1 MKCLARTLIIC
12 EKPDAARR
20 LAEALTES
28 RPASHRKYGLTYYE
42 IEKQNDILIICP
54 ALGHLYTVGS
64 KEEVPRRRYPVW
76 DYVWKPLH
84 EVQKG
89 HERQQEWL
97 RAIEELGREADHFIN
112 ACDFD
117 IEGSIIGYMILKYAC
132 QAEEKAG
139 RMKYSTLTKTD
150 LNNAYLNVSSHLDY
164 DIVKAGMC
172 RHEIDWLYGI
182 NLSRAL
188 TESARKHS
196 ERYTTIS
203 TGRVQGPTLN
213 FIVER
218 EIEVN
223 NFKPTPYWTI
233 EATVDVNGTL
243 VKAQYSKKTLETETE
258 ANHIVDNVKGKSGK
272 INDFKETKMKVSP
285 PYPFDLTTIQTEAHR
300 HIHTSPSQ
308 TLRILENLYLQALIS
323 YPRTSSQKLPPSIG
337 YRTIFN
343 GIARYP
349 EYKNHSSELLT
360 GPTLKPVEGKK
371 FDPAHPAIYPTG
383 AMPKT
388 NIEPRARKI
397 LDLVIKRFM
406 AVFASAALR
415 LNQKASFIVEKEY
428 QFYIN
433 GSRIVEQG
441 WFKYYHPYVKPT
453 ETIIPTVEK
462 GKEIVVKEIFA
473 QKHYTTPPPRFNP
486 SSLIKEMDNKE
497 IGTKATRAGIIDT
510 LYKRGYIVD
519 EAIRPTL
526 LATKVIEVLNEHC
539 PRIIDVSFTRE
550 LETQM
555 NKIETGETS
564 HQTVVTDTIMQ
575 LKIIFKKIALQE
587 KEIGKELSEAIR
599 ETKIPSV
606 TLKVPCP
613 NCGASLRIIRS
624 KKTKKRFIGCS
635 GAMKGECRFSLPLMQ
650 FGTLK
655 ILDKYCKKCGF
666 QLVSIKSKRKLPI
679 ISCPKCYV
687 EGLANRRES

>member
-1 MKCLARTLIIC
+1 VKCLARTLIIC

-20 LAEALTES
+20 LADALTES
-28 RPASHRKYGLTYYE
+28 KPASHRKYGLTYYE
-42 IEKQNDILIICP
+42 IKKQNNILTICP

-64 KEEVPRRRYPVW
+64 KEEVPRRKYPVW
-76 DYVWKPLH
+76 DYLWKPIH
-84 EVQKG
+84 EVEKG
-89 HERQQEWL
+89 HERQKEWL
-97 RAIEELGREADHFIN
+97 RAIEELGKEADHFIN

-117 IEGSIIGYMILKYAC
+117 IEGSLIGYMILKYAC

-150 LNNAYLNVSSHLDY
+150 LNNAYRNVSSHLDY
-164 DIVKAGMC
+164 DLVKAGMC

-218 EIEVN
+218 EIEVR
-223 NFKPTPYWTI
+223 NFKPTPYWTV
-233 EATVDVNGTL
+233 ETTVDVDGTI
-243 VKAQYSKKTLETETE
+243 VKAQYSKKILETETE
-258 ANHIVDNVKGKSGK
+258 ANHIVEHVKGKSGK
-272 INDFKETKMKVSP
+272 IDNFRETKMKVSP
-285 PYPFDLTTIQTEAHR
+285 PYPFDLTTIQTEAHK
-300 HIHTSPSQ
+300 HFHTSPSQ

-337 YRTIFN
+337 YRTIFD
-343 GIARYP
+343 GIKKYP
-349 EYKNHSSELLT
+349 EYRNLSSELLE
-360 GPTLKPVEGKK
+360 GSTLKPVEGKK

-383 AMPKT
+383 AMSKT
-388 NIEPRARKI
+388 SIEPRARKF
-397 LDLVIKRFM
+397 LDIVTKRFM

-415 LNQKASFIVEKEY
+415 LNQKASFIVDNEY

-453 ETIIPTVEK
+453 ETIIPPVEI
-462 GKEIVVKEIFA
+462 GEEVIIKEIFV
-473 QKHYTTPPPRFNP
+473 QKHHTTPPPRFNP
-486 SSLIKEMDNKE
+486 ISLIKEMDNNE

-526 LATKVIEVLNEHC
+526 LATKVIEVLKEHC

-550 LETQM
+550 LEIQM
-555 NKIETGETS
+555 NKIETRETS
-564 HQTVVTDTIMQ
+564 HQTVVTDAIRQ
-575 LKIIFKKIALQE
+575 LKIIFEKIVPQE
-587 KEIGKELSEAIR
+587 IEIGKELSEAIR
-599 ETKIPSV
+599 ETNLQSV

-613 NCGASLRIIRS
+613 KCGAALRIIKS
-624 KKTKKRFIGCS
+624 KRTKKRFIGCS

-650 FGTLK
+650 FGILK
-655 ILDKYCKKCGF
+655 ILDTFCKKCGF
-666 QLVSIKSKRKLPI
+666 QLVSIKSKRKQPI

>member
-1 MKCLARTLIIC
+1 MKCLARTLIVC

-20 LAEALTES
+20 LADALTES
-28 RPASHRKYGLTYYE
+28 RPALHRRYGLTYYE
-42 IEKQNDILIICP
+42 IEKQNDSLIICP

-64 KEEVPRRRYPVW
+64 KEEGPRRRYPVW
-76 DYVWKPLH
+76 DYVWKPIH
-84 EVQKG
+84 EVEKG
-89 HERQQEWL
+89 QEYQQQWL
-97 RAIEELGREADHFIN
+97 KAIEELGKEADHFIN

-117 IEGSIIGYMILKYAC
+117 IEGSLIGYMILKYAC
-132 QAEEKAG
+132 HAEEKAG

-150 LNNAYLNVSSHLDY
+150 LNDAYLNVFPHLDY

-196 ERYTTIS
+196 DQYTTIS

-223 NFKPTPYWTI
+223 NFKPIPYWTI
-233 EATVDVNGTL
+233 GATVDVNGAL

-258 ANHIVDNVKGKSGK
+258 ANHIVENVKGKSGN
-272 INDFKETKMKVSP
+272 IDDFRETRMKVSP

-300 HIHTSPSQ
+300 HFHTSPSQ

-323 YPRTSSQKLPPSIG
+323 YPRTSSQKLPTSID

-343 GIARYP
+343 GINKFP
-349 EYKNHSSELLT
+349 EYKNLSSELIAGSKLN
-360 GPTLKPVEGKK
+360 PVEGKK

-388 NIEPRARKI
+388 GIEPRAKKF

-406 AVFASAALR
+406 TVFASEALR
-415 LNQKASFIVEKEY
+415 LNQKASFIVAKEY

-453 ETIIPTVEK
+453 ETIIPPVEK
-462 GKEIVVKEIFA
+462 GTKVTVKEIFA

-486 SSLIKEMDNKE
+486 SSLIREMDKNE
-497 IGTKATRAGIIDT
+497 IGTKATRAGIIDI

-526 LATKVIEVLNEHC
+526 LATKIIEVLNEHC
-539 PRIIDVSFTRE
+539 PSIVDVSFTRE

-555 NKIETGETS
+555 NKIETGKTD
-564 HQTVVTDTIMQ
+564 HRTIVKNTVKE
-575 LKIIFKKIALQE
+575 LKIIFEKIASHE
-587 KEIGKELSEAIR
+587 KEIGRELSEAIS
-599 ETKIPSV
+599 ETKV
-606 TLKVPCP
+606 QNYTLKIPCP
-613 NCGASLRIIRS
+613 NCGSQLRIIRS

-655 ILDKYCKKCGF
+655 ILDNYCKKCNF
-666 QLVSIKSKRKLPI
+666 QLVSIKGKRRLPI
-679 ISCPKCYV
+679 VSCPKCYV
-687 EGLANRRES
+687 EGLSNKRDS